1 MRGEYFAGVVGNTY
15 GEVMRRVEQIIDMPE
30 KRTLTQTVRVMA
42 QLSRGSNKIKKN
54 VLKSIGLALSAGA
67 ITLVIL
73 SGVSGCSIDAD
84 PGLTQQ
90 SHSSASSEKPT
101 VTPPQAG
108 SREWNDANWGDT
120 GL

>member
-15 GEVMRRVEQIIDMPE
+15 GEVMRRMEQIIDMSE

-42 QLSRGSNKIKKN
+42 QLSSESNWMKN
-54 VLKSIGLALSAGA
+54 NVPKRIGLALSAGA
-67 ITLVIL
+67 ITLAIL
-73 SGVSGCSIDAD
+73 FGISGCSIHAD
-84 PGLTQQ
+84 PGLTPQ
-90 SHSSASSEKPT
+90 SQSSASSEKPT

-108 SREWNDANWGDT
+108 AREWNDANWGDT

>member
-1 MRGEYFAGVVGNTY
+1 
-15 GEVMRRVEQIIDMPE
+15 MRRVEQIVDML
-30 KRTLTQTVRVMA
+30 KRTLNTNDEVMA
-42 QLSRGSNKIKKN
+42 HLSRGSNKMKRNVVKN
-54 VLKSIGLALSAGA
+54 IGLALSAGT

-73 SGVSGCSIDAD
+73 SGISGCSIHAD

-90 SHSSASSEKPT
+90 SQSSASSEKPT
-101 VTPPQAG
+101 VTPRQAG